1 MRWPFRLTAGL
12 VVTLGLLTWGASLVM
27 RSVMEAWFE
36 HDLTLRAELAVNGG
50 RLALVNAW
58 SDTSVAPLRGVLSEI
73 AQDERVLG
81 AAACRASDYTLMA
94 ATPGFPSAFACDRFG
109 LLVRPSK
116 PGGDWQTWTGTDNS
130 VLGGTVHITAAPIR
144 SDTEV
149 LGYLLLIHDLA
160 FVGRREAQAERLLL
174 MAFGVLALAAAT
186 VTLIANRVAWRRWTR
201 DLRQSLRGTELPEF
215 RFVMQDVRALAD
227 RIAADR
233 DIDRDVE
240 AWTPKRLRDAIT
252 RHFNDDEV
260 IIVANREPYIHQR
273 NEAGEIEVAHP
284 ASGLVTA
291 LEPVMRACS
300 GVWIGH
306 GSGTADREMS
316 DAKGHVAVPPD
327 HPSYTLRRLWLTPEE
342 ERGYYYGFSN
352 EGLWALCHT
361 GHTRPTFRTDDWR
374 DYEEVNR
381 RFADA
386 VAEEATTE
394 SPVVLVQDY
403 HFARLPRMIR
413 DRLPKATII
422 MFWHIPWP
430 TAERFGMCPQRE
442 ELLDGMLGADILGFH
457 TQAHCNNFTET
468 VERYLEARTDKE
480 RGALAQRGHMT
491 FVRPYPISIEWP
503 PHKRPDAILPADAR
517 KAVFERLNLPSNALL
532 GVGVDRLDYTKGIE
546 ERLLAVESL
555 LTRFPE
561 FRGRFVFLQ
570 VAAPSRSDIERYQQL
585 SNDVKAL
592 VDRINERWGTPGY
605 QPIIYRRQHHEPD
618 QVYELYRAADL
629 CYVSSIHD
637 GMNLVAKEFV
647 ASRDDDDGV
656 LVLSQFTGAAL
667 ELTEA
672 IIVNPYDLDQASDGL
687 AAALRMPRD
696 ERRTRMH
703 YMRAHLAEFNVYR
716 WAGRMLIDA
725 ARLRKRESLWQRL
738 SPSTGGH
745 DTTLEK
751 GPS

>member
-1 MRWPFRLTAGL
+1 MRWPVRLTASL
-12 VVTLGLLTWGASLVM
+12 VITLGLLTWGASYVA
-27 RSVMEAWFE
+27 RSVMQSWFE
-36 HDLTLRAELAVNGG
+36 RDLTLRAELAINGA
-50 RLALVNAW
+50 RLALTNAW
-58 SDTSVAPLRGVLSEI
+58 TGAPVEALRDVLVEI

-81 AAACRASDYTLMA
+81 VAACRAADFTLIA
-94 ATPGFPSAFACDRFG
+94 ATPGFPSTFACDRFG
-109 LLVRPSK
+109 LLVK
-116 PGGDWQTWTGTDNS
+116 PDGAGGSWHTWTGTDNS

-144 SDTEV
+144 SSTDV
-149 LGYLLLIHDLA
+149 LGYLILIHDLG
-160 FVGRREAQAERLLL
+160 FVSRRQAQAERLLL
-174 MAFGVLALAAAT
+174 VAFAVLALTAST
-186 VTLIANRVAWRRWTR
+186 VTLIANRVAWWRWTR
-201 DLRQSLRGTELPEF
+201 DLRLLLGGGHESPEF
-215 RFVMQDVRALAD
+215 RPLMRDVRALAD

-233 DIDRDVE
+233 DMDRDVE
-240 AWTPKRLRDAIT
+240 AWTPKRLRDAAT
-252 RHFNDDEV
+252 RHFNADQV

-273 NEAGEIEVAHP
+273 TESGGIEVKHP

-300 GVWIGH
+300 GVWISH
-306 GSGTADREMS
+306 GSGNADRETA
-316 DAKGHVAVPPD
+316 DEQGHVAVPPD
-327 HPSYTLRRLWLTPEE
+327 HPSYTLRRLWLSDDE
-342 ERGYYYGFSN
+342 ERGYYYGFAN

-361 GHTRPTFRTDDWR
+361 GHTRPMFRTDDWKH
-374 DYEEVNR
+374 YEAVNR

-386 VAEEATTE
+386 VADEASTE

-403 HFARLPRMIR
+403 HFALLPRLIRERLPR
-413 DRLPKATII
+413 ATII

-430 TAERFGMCPQRE
+430 TAERFGICPQRE
-442 ELLDGMLGADILGFH
+442 HLLAGMLGADILGFH

-480 RGALAQRGHMT
+480 RGGLSHKGRMT

-503 PHKRPDAILPADAR
+503 PTKVPAAPSPDATRAE
-517 KAVFERLNLPSNALL
+517 VFAELGLSANALL

-546 ERLLAVESL
+546 ERLLAVDRL
-555 LTRFPE
+555 LTKYPE

-570 VAAPSRSDIERYQQL
+570 IAAPSRSEIERYQQL
-585 SNDVKAL
+585 SDAVDAL
-592 VDRINERWGTPGY
+592 VARINDRWGTPGY
-605 QPIIYRRQHHEPD
+605 QPIIYRRRHHEPE
-618 QVYELYRAADL
+618 QVYRLYRAADL

-647 ASRDDDDGV
+647 SSRDDDDGV

-672 IIVNPYDLDQASDGL
+672 VIVNPYDIDQAGDAL
-687 AAALRMPRD
+687 AAALEMPPA

-738 SPSTGGH
+738 APATGGARN
-745 DTTLEK
+745 
-751 GPS
+751 GGA